1 MADKKL
7 NTRRLSFK
15 HHHDLIE
22 TQKSQE
28 KEKPDKKVQDKKSPE
43 STLTTPRMLS
53 QSQKPLSEPQVVT
66 LKKSQSEKQPEF
78 KGEMKS
84 LSPRKSLSPLNLKK
98 LAGEINFSPS
108 EEGVGS
114 ETTARLNTSPSKD
127 PTISPTKITTQLDN
141 TTSNSISK
149 EPVSPSHSK
158 VARQASR
165 AGAVKFYELP
175 EFYQDLIKKNDGVI
189 TSPKDLA
196 HLFFLVETEC
206 GKVEPNKN
214 KMNTMFR
221 GEAKIIDIPKES
233 GLESLNL
240 FEVYWGFLA
249 KESFDNEELKKIRLK
264 ISENYDKYRETYE
277 EVVKMHGDQN
287 ILKDKIGFTVVTVI
301 LEPLIE
307 YLMGGDVEFNKSVN
321 EKIERQPSKLSKL
334 LYEFI
339 FTLDEEIIKWFDA
352 HKNTDGNEKIKART
366 NSFTGLIFFRGL
378 IKIWTDTMNFQ
389 DSKNIEANQKIQ
401 TIIRIINNFINLQS
415 DMFFKKIVLC
425 SNEEKKENIRLGS
438 IELENILQQQKI
450 DNRKKEILHST
461 SGVNLPKDK
470 FLYKTGNRNSQPYY
484 GSVRDNLSPRHKSYS
499 LSISEKIEQQ
509 EKEQF
514 IDELIQKLNIPLVIA
529 EFKQD
534 LKLSLMEI
542 KGREIR
548 IFEKRPYM
556 TCKDNLTAYLAAH
569 EEIQTKDIQGFMDTL
584 NEEVNREVNEME
596 LEKRKRSSSKG
607 EDSSP
612 RKSSS
617 LLTPEKEKEKE
628 KE

>member
-22 TQKSQE
+22 TQRSQE
-28 KEKPDKKVQDKKSPE
+28 KEKSDYKVQDKKSPE
-43 STLTTPRMLS
+43 SNLTTPRMLS
-53 QSQKPLSEPQVVT
+53 QSQKPLSEPQDVI

-98 LAGEINFSPS
+98 LTGEINFFPS
-108 EEGVGS
+108 DEVVGND
-114 ETTARLNTSPSKD
+114 TTNSMNTSPSKD
-127 PTISPTKITTQLDN
+127 PTVSPTKITTQLNN

-175 EFYQDLIKKNDGVI
+175 EFYQDLIKKNNGVI

-214 KMNTMFR
+214 KMTTMFR

-233 GLESLNL
+233 GVESINL
-240 FEVYWGFLA
+240 YEIFWGFLA

-264 ISENYDKYRETYE
+264 ISENYDKNNEIYE
-277 EVVKMHGDQN
+277 AVVKMNGEQN

-307 YLMGGDVEFNKSVN
+307 YLMGGDVVFNKSAN

-389 DSKNIEANQKIQ
+389 DIKNLEANQKIQ

-509 EKEQF
+509 EKEHF
-514 IDELIQKLNIPLVIA
+514 IDEVFQQFNIPVLLA
-529 EFKQD
+529 EFKKDFKQ
-534 LKLSLMEI
+534 SLLELL
-542 KGREIR
+542 GREFK
-548 IFEKRPYM
+548 IFEKRPFM
-556 TCKDNLTAYLAAH
+556 TCKDHLMAYLAVNEDAQ
-569 EEIQTKDIQGFMDTL
+569 IKDIQGFMDKL
-584 NEEVNREVNEME
+584 NEEIKREVNEME
-596 LEKRKRSSSKG
+596 QEKRIKASSKG

-612 RKSSS
+612 RKGGQE
-617 LLTPEKEKEKE
+617 LKPEKEKE
-628 KE
+628 

>member
-22 TQKSQE
+22 TQRSQE
-28 KEKPDKKVQDKKSPE
+28 KEKSDYKVQDKKSPE
-43 STLTTPRMLS
+43 SNLTTPRMLS
-53 QSQKPLSEPQVVT
+53 QSQKPLSEPQDVI

-84 LSPRKSLSPLNLKK
+84 LSPRKSLSPSNLKK
-98 LAGEINFSPS
+98 LTGEINFFPS
-108 EEGVGS
+108 DEVVGND
-114 ETTARLNTSPSKD
+114 TTNSMNTSPSKD
-127 PTISPTKITTQLDN
+127 PTVSPTKITTQLNN

-175 EFYQDLIKKNDGVI
+175 EFYQDLIKKNNGVI

-214 KMNTMFR
+214 KMTTMFR

-233 GLESLNL
+233 GVESINL
-240 FEVYWGFLA
+240 YEIFWGFLA

-264 ISENYDKYRETYE
+264 ISENYDKNNEIYE
-277 EVVKMHGDQN
+277 AVVKMNGEQN

-307 YLMGGDVEFNKSVN
+307 YLMGGDVVFNKSAN

-389 DSKNIEANQKIQ
+389 DIKNLEANQKIQ

-509 EKEQF
+509 EKEHF
-514 IDELIQKLNIPLVIA
+514 IDEVFQQFNIPVLLA
-529 EFKQD
+529 EFKKDFKQ
-534 LKLSLMEI
+534 SLLELL
-542 KGREIR
+542 GREFK
-548 IFEKRPYM
+548 IFEKRPFM
-556 TCKDNLTAYLAAH
+556 TCKDHLMAYLAVNEDAQ
-569 EEIQTKDIQGFMDTL
+569 IKDIQGFMDKL
-584 NEEVNREVNEME
+584 NEEIKREVNEME
-596 LEKRKRSSSKG
+596 QEKRIKASSKG

-612 RKSSS
+612 RKGGQE
-617 LLTPEKEKEKE
+617 LKPEKEKE
-628 KE
+628 